1 MKKSVLEFCIA
12 AQDLGLV
19 SPSDKISSQL
29 KNLHYIFEEKLKQK
43 LHGTIMNILMKEDY
57 NGLQIMN
64 KDELRDKLDKYEIDL
79 DDYFRTNKKT
89 ETKYPLNL
97 NFT

>member
-1 MKKSVLEFCIA
+1 
-12 AQDLGLV
+12 
-19 SPSDKISSQL
+19 
-29 KNLHYIFEEKLKQK
+29 
-43 LHGTIMNILMKEDY
+43 
-57 NGLQIMN
+57 MN